1 MEKSTIEMS
10 PLQEHHLMELAT
22 LAIKA
27 RDTYKLDATDSKMKM
42 QALLNEIERLKIQ
55 IEGREAVIR
64 RLEGELED
72 EQSNNQ
78 MLQRM
83 LKRLSKDK

>member
-1 MEKSTIEMS
+1 MEKSMIEMS
-10 PLQEHHLMELAT
+10 PLQDHHLMELAT

-27 RDTYKLDATDSKMKM
+27 RDTYKLHATDAKMQQ

-55 IEGREAVIR
+55 IEGKDAVVR

-72 EQSNNQ
+72 EKSNNQ

>member
-10 PLQEHHLMELAT
+10 PLQDHHLFELAT

-27 RDTYKLDATDSKMKM
+27 RDTYKLHATDAKMQQ

-55 IEGREAVIR
+55 IEGKDAVVR
-64 RLEGELED
+64 RLEDELED
-72 EQSNNQ
+72 EKSNNQ

>member
-10 PLQEHHLMELAT
+10 PLQDHHLFELAT

-27 RDTYKLDATDSKMKM
+27 RDTYKLESADARMKM
-42 QALLNEIERLKIQ
+42 QILHNEIDRLKIQ
-55 IEGREAVIR
+55 IEGRDAVIK
-64 RLEGELED
+64 RLENELED
-72 EQSNNQ
+72 EKSNNQ